1 MWKNMV
7 QGDRQAAGINVVRR
21 MRVACW
27 IPKTTNTRLCDTCCF
42 STTTVVMRT
51 RLNVTRTVLV
61 LFECRPGPKS
71 ATKKDHFTG
80 TYVSATSVLS
90 KVCLLNSV
98 SVSKP
103 QLHVLIALYS
113 YSWMFSGIYC
123 TVEVVVKWVTSGGEV
138 IAPDSGGSTEHLLSV
153 YRFCISL

>member
-1 MWKNMV
+1 MFQTKVAQEVKTYILSSIIFSPQNRAFCEIMWKNMV

-80 TYVSATSVLS
+80 TYVSSTSVLS

-113 YSWMFSGIYC
+113 YS
-123 TVEVVVKWVTSGGEV
+123 
-138 IAPDSGGSTEHLLSV
+138 
-153 YRFCISL
+153 